1 MPPRELTVRVL
12 RIAIAAAVIVPCLLF
27 AYASWVSYRSANTLA
42 DERIV
47 RSLDV
52 QQEQAVKAFQLI
64 DNALND
70 AADLVAGLSDDQ
82 IKAEESQLHFEFGKL
97 VRSAPVVQSIWIYDP
112 TGVPLVTSWVEQPP
126 LHSYTDR
133 DFFQAHLRP
142 GTGMYYGKVYASEF
156 NAQAFFTVSRRLEM
170 DGAFAGVLE
179 VSVLPSNFVRFFS
192 TLALY
197 TGTSIRLG
205 RHQVAVRTHEVIFIA
220 EIDVPVV
227 GAFILEPHAL
237 GVAAINPCA
246 RPRADERVVD
256 GGDVVVQQIRIRFI
270 EIEPLGND
278 GLVVRVHRR
287 AARVEDTRTPEVA
300 GLDLEHVVVPVAVL
314 VYPAADRVTGI
325 GRIEIAGPVASI
337 NVDAAR
343 RRTEEV
349 EQNVDPA
356 GA

>member
-82 IKAEESQLHFEFGKL
+82 IRAEESQLHFEFGKL

-126 LHSYTDR
+126 LHSYADR

-156 NAQAFFTVSRRLEM
+156 DAQAFFTISRRLEM

-179 VSVLPSNFVRFFS
+179 VSVLPSNFVRFFRHWPIHRDFNTPCCEMTLLFSPGIQMVNLAPPMCLVRIPPSDAQRRGLPTAGS
-192 TLALY
+192 TRRLLPL
-197 TGTSIRLG
+197 TG
-205 RHQVAVRTHEVIFIA
+205 
-220 EIDVPVV
+220 
-227 GAFILEPHAL
+227 
-237 GVAAINPCA
+237 
-246 RPRADERVVD
+246 
-256 GGDVVVQQIRIRFI
+256 
-270 EIEPLGND
+270 
-278 GLVVRVHRR
+278 
-287 AARVEDTRTPEVA
+287 
-300 GLDLEHVVVPVAVL
+300 
-314 VYPAADRVTGI
+314 
-325 GRIEIAGPVASI
+325 
-337 NVDAAR
+337 
-343 RRTEEV
+343 
-349 EQNVDPA
+349 
-356 GA
+356 